1 MEQKGT
7 IRGALVRYSSILACC
22 AFALVPAYSVAQQS
36 PAQEPGSYD
45 PPRWS
50 VALGTDPFDLNL
62 SSREPGV
69 KAQMLGTVAREWAR
83 PASGFGFRVQLLI
96 GRDLPSGQRFTGGSC
111 DVDSRGCEISLSRQF
126 AGLTGALTHEW
137 RRNTGLRPYIV
148 GGPGLYIER
157 TDASAKDLLLSA
169 PAFLPPTG
177 THLSLGVM
185 GGAGLAFRV
194 GRADLF
200 VEQAFHLSEV
210 LSSVRGGDLIS
221 HPLSFGI
228 RF

>member
-1 MEQKGT
+1 MERKDTTPRTFVRHRT
-7 IRGALVRYSSILACC
+7 ILTCCVLMLAP
-22 AFALVPAYSVAQQS
+22 AFAAAQQS
-36 PAQEPGSYD
+36 Q
-45 PPRWS
+45 PRGPISADAPRRS
-50 VALGTDPFDLNL
+50 VALGTDPFALNL

-69 KAQMLGTVAREWAR
+69 KAQMLGTLAREWR
-83 PASGFGFRVQLLI
+83 QSESGFGFRAQLLL

-111 DVDSRGCEISLSRQF
+111 TTSSLGCEISVSRQF

-137 RRNTGLRPYIV
+137 RRGTGLRPYVV

-177 THLSLGVM
+177 THASLGVM
-185 GGAGLAFRV
+185 GGAGVAFRI
-194 GRADLF
+194 GGTDLF

-210 LSSVRGGDLIS
+210 LSNVHSGDLVS